1 MMNEMSG
8 EQFMAW
14 VAYAELEP
22 FGEERADLRS
32 GIVASVIANVNRDP
46 KKGKAYSPSDFIP
59 KFGAEKKVAPT
70 TDVAKWKSFRD
81 GMKAGLVPLES

>member
-1 MMNEMSG
+1 
-8 EQFMAW
+8 MAW
-14 VAYAELEP
+14 AAYAELEP
-22 FGEERADLRS
+22 FGEERADLRA
-32 GIVASVIANVNRDP
+32 GIMASVYANVHRDS
-46 KKGKAYSPSDFIP
+46 KRSKAYSPSDFTP